1 VEHDLSIRIACE
13 GIDMHTIQKLF
24 VASTSW
30 SMLCFLGSAVMTSC
44 LCGER
49 LAHAQNSVDSLDSIS
64 QLVVDSLISSRFTK
78 DSSAAQLLDAA
89 IKTFDVDAFNE
100 SIRYLAL
107 LKESVGS
114 DIEKLADVG
123 DAAGETV
130 LARMNR
136 ILVDA
141 DAKSFVR
148 SATKAAQQRRRRPE
162 RLSQALADLDSD
174 DLSTRRQAVSL
185 LLLARG
191 DALGDLVKL
200 LDPDSMASSRKRLLI
215 QRLLEQL
222 GSDAT
227 APLIAM
233 LSANDKTLWPSAMA
247 AIQMIGDSSMAIHLF
262 APALADNMPAP
273 VTQAAQET
281 LASLGQQV
289 PSTLMAIQILANRLN
304 ILLENS
310 GSTNSGTTDAPLRIV
325 WDNVNRVTVR
335 KQLTSE
341 QSRALDATHVSRDLT
356 SLGVSDPAV
365 IRSMMIS
372 RLEHEMLGVEK
383 IVPNPES
390 VPIENLLRVCSGP
403 DGVDV
408 SLLAQVLLEAVDRRF
423 LRAAIGVTRVLESQ
437 SLASSDPLPPSVR
450 TALVRA
456 LETPNVE
463 VRFFA
468 AKALAKLSGPPPFA
482 GSSRLIETLLWC
494 ASSRGI
500 DRAVVAHPSSEV
512 ANSIASGLSRFGY
525 RPQVVSTGRAAI
537 LAVRD
542 SCDVRLIVLASRI
555 NRPESFETAQLIR
568 TFTPQEILPTL
579 IVVDPLDDEND
590 LIRERLA
597 SVFDGMEKLSIVDRM
612 DDFFYPR
619 SSDAGVVSLPRF
631 PVVMQTLS
639 PQGDSLLDDR
649 TTAAARRRE
658 RGKVSLELLASLA
671 GHGWDL
677 SATLATARLLMT
689 DPACATAA
697 ISLLAHSGKPA
708 AQHALLTEALRPHI
722 SANHASACVRG
733 FKENVRRYGILLESG
748 EMLSLFKR
756 YNNLSI
762 SENPVVLGK
771 ILDILEASGSV
782 STSRKGDGA

>member
-1 VEHDLSIRIACE
+1 MLSLLLSCDLKDLVHLHGKA
-13 GIDMHTIQKLF
+13 K
-24 VASTSW
+24 
-30 SMLCFLGSAVMTSC
+30 AVIHI
-44 LCGER
+44 LRQLEQL
-49 LAHAQNSVDSLDSIS
+49 LALQY
-64 QLVVDSLISSRFTK
+64 QLVRDLHWVLADLHDPGLGHCK
-78 DSSAAQLLDAA
+78 
-89 IKTFDVDAFNE
+89 VG
-100 SIRYLAL
+100 SIRYRLQDLAGLELAL
-107 LKESVGS
+107 RPDCLPVYNHHPVDQHVHRAAIGAVRELGFC
-114 DIEKLADVG
+114 LA
-123 DAAGETV
+123 
-130 LARMNR
+130 LHRR
-136 ILVDA
+136 VDP
-141 DAKSFVR
+141 VR
-148 SATKAAQQRRRRPE
+148 VQVPHAQ
-162 RLSQALADLDSD
+162 
-174 DLSTRRQAVSL
+174 VHHGL
-185 LLLARG
+185 LLPVHVPLACG
-191 DALGDLVKL
+191 
-200 LDPDSMASSRKRLLI
+200 
-215 QRLLEQL
+215 
-222 GSDAT
+222 
-227 APLIAM
+227 
-233 LSANDKTLWPSAMA
+233 
-247 AIQMIGDSSMAIHLF
+247 
-262 APALADNMPAP
+262 
-273 VTQAAQET
+273 
-281 LASLGQQV
+281 
-289 PSTLMAIQILANRLN
+289 
-304 ILLENS
+304 
-310 GSTNSGTTDAPLRIV
+310 
-325 WDNVNRVTVR
+325 
-335 KQLTSE
+335 
-341 QSRALDATHVSRDLT
+341 
-356 SLGVSDPAV
+356 
-365 IRSMMIS
+365 
-372 RLEHEMLGVEK
+372 
-383 IVPNPES
+383 
-390 VPIENLLRVCSGP
+390 
-403 DGVDV
+403 
-408 SLLAQVLLEAVDRRF
+408 VLLEAVDRRF

-542 SCDVRLIVLASRI
+542 SCDVRLILLASRI

-597 SVFDGMEKLSIVDRM
+597 CVFDGIEKLSIVDRM